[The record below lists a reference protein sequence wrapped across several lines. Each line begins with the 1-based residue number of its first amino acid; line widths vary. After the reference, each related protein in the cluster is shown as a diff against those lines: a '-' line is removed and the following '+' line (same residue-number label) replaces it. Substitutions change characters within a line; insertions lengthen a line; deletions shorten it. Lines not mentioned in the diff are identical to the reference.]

1 MRNIKITIEYD
12 GKNFAGWQSQPG
24 KVSIQ
29 SEIEKAI
36 KEITGEECEVIAS
49 GRTDAGVHALGQ
61 VANFHTNSNIEIE
74 KMPYAIN
81 SKLTKSIVIT
91 KAEEVD
97 ERFHSRYN
105 CKLKTYRYIVNN
117 AEFPSALE
125 RYREYHMPI
134 KLDVEA
140 MKEAVELLIGTHDFK
155 GFASASIDERKPTI
169 KTIYSIDIINHGDK
183 LEFIFIG
190 NGFLKYQ
197 IRRMMGIIVEI
208 GKGRFTKNKIIEI
221 LESKNPADSNTSH
234 RNEQECFFPS
244 GSFQ

>member
-91 KAEEVD
+91 KAI
-97 ERFHSRYN
+97 RF
-105 CKLKTYRYIVNN
+105 
-117 AEFPSALE
+117 
-125 RYREYHMPI
+125 REIQRIPN
-134 KLDVEA
+134 D
-140 MKEAVELLIGTHDFK
+140 
-155 GFASASIDERKPTI
+155 
-169 KTIYSIDIINHGDK
+169 N
-183 LEFIFIG
+183 
-190 NGFLKYQ
+190 
-197 IRRMMGIIVEI
+197 
-208 GKGRFTKNKIIEI
+208 
-221 LESKNPADSNTSH
+221 
-234 RNEQECFFPS
+234 
-244 GSFQ
+244 